1 MKKKVLII
9 TSIICLFSSTV
20 AFAASVNGSFA
31 GFPIANVI
39 VNDDKLTPNVPGIV
53 VQGSTM
59 LPAKAIAESLN
70 AVVTWDQA
78 TMTASIQKPDVN
90 IVFAD
95 EIIENKDGSWDIKN
109 PYSICAPGQGQEV
122 VLFIQVGPMKKDLYE
137 YRVLVR
143 EPNGDIL
150 ETSAVDNFE
159 IDSSGM
165 MANFTLSDLDF
176 KKVGLY
182 KFEFQIKYYNEFKTV
197 EDKMLLVE

>member
-95 EIIENKDGSWDIKN
+95 EIIENKDG
-109 PYSICAPGQGQEV
+109 
-122 VLFIQVGPMKKDLYE
+122 
-137 YRVLVR
+137 
-143 EPNGDIL
+143 
-150 ETSAVDNFE
+150 
-159 IDSSGM
+159 
-165 MANFTLSDLDF
+165 
-176 KKVGLY
+176 
-182 KFEFQIKYYNEFKTV
+182 
-197 EDKMLLVE
+197 

>member
-1 MKKKVLII
+1 
-9 TSIICLFSSTV
+9 
-20 AFAASVNGSFA
+20 
-31 GFPIANVI
+31 
-39 VNDDKLTPNVPGIV
+39 
-53 VQGSTM
+53 
-59 LPAKAIAESLN
+59 
-70 AVVTWDQA
+70 
-78 TMTASIQKPDVN
+78 
-90 IVFAD
+90 
-95 EIIENKDGSWDIKN
+95 
-109 PYSICAPGQGQEV
+109 
-122 VLFIQVGPMKKDLYE
+122 FIQVGPMKKDLYE